1 MSENQITVVTDE
13 VYDEMMRDTLDEPN
27 ETLRA
32 AARRANEIII
42 RRA

>member
-1 MSENQITVVTDE
+1 MNENQITVVTDE
-13 VYDEMMRDTLDEPN
+13 VYDEMMRDTPDEPN

-32 AARRANEIII
+32 AARRADKLIT